1 MFRCRGD
8 ARLQYATAAAAAAA
22 MLLVGA
28 CNYQRHAAG
37 NDWQLAARG
46 DARLV

>member
-1 MFRCRGD
+1 VLRCRGD
-8 ARLQYATAAAAAAA
+8 ARLQYATAAAAAA